1 MVEKGGFMY
10 ETPKVDEI
18 GSASEL
24 IQAYFGPRYDGGGY
38 VDSFGFVCSP
48 LEEE

>member
-1 MVEKGGFMY
+1 MVEKGELMY
-10 ETPKVDEI
+10 EKPTMDEI

-38 VDSFGFVCSP
+38 VNSYGFVCSP
-48 LEEE
+48 LEDE

>member
-1 MVEKGGFMY
+1 MVY
-10 ETPKVDEI
+10 ETPNMDEV
-18 GSASEL
+18 GPASEF

-38 VDSFGFVCSP
+38 SYSQGYVCSP